1 MRLIVLLCCALSI
14 AAAGPTKPVAPIV
27 SEVLATQVA
36 LDRAGFS
43 PGEIDGRS
51 GKNLQR
57 ALDAYK
63 QSRDQPLSL
72 LGDMPPLTDYTIT
85 DADVAGPFTS
95 DIPPNL
101 PDQAALDALSYR
113 SPLEVLGER
122 FHSSPAL
129 LQQLNP
135 GATFQQAGEKIM
147 VPNVNPFVPS
157 AVSAAPAAPARSGS
171 SSRSGSSARSGSAAR
186 LGSAAPSASP
196 GQSASPRQPAAP
208 AADVTVYVTSG
219 TSALTVEDASGK
231 ILMHAP
237 VTSGSIHD
245 PLPIGMW
252 KVNGVQRNPKFHY
265 NPDLFWDA
273 TPGDRKVTIQPGP
286 NNPVGIVWIDLSKP
300 HYGIHGTPEP
310 SKIGH
315 VESHGCVRLTNWD
328 ADRLAQMVKPGT
340 KVVFRE

>member
-1 MRLIVLLCCALSI
+1 MRLIALLCCALGS
-14 AAAGPTKPVAPIV
+14 AGAGLQGHPARPAPVAPIV

-43 PGEIDGRS
+43 PGEIDGRA

-63 QSRDQPLSL
+63 QSHDQPLSL
-72 LGDMPPLTDYTIT
+72 LGDLPPLTDYTIT

-101 PDQAALDALSYR
+101 PDQAALDALNYR

-135 GATFQQAGEKIM
+135 QATFQQAGEKIK
-147 VPNVNPFVPS
+147 VPNVNPFVPP
-157 AVSAAPAAPARSGS
+157 AATGAPAAPARSGS
-171 SSRSGSSARSGSAAR
+171 SARSGASAQ
-186 LGSAAPSASP
+186 SASP
-196 GQSASPRQPAAP
+196 GQPAQPAP
-208 AADVTVYVTSG
+208 DVTVYVTSG

-231 ILMHAP
+231 IVMHAP

>member
-1 MRLIVLLCCALSI
+1 MRPLALLCCALSF
-14 AAAGPTKPVAPIV
+14 AAAKPTAPVV

-43 PGEIDGRS
+43 PGEIDGKA

-57 ALDAYK
+57 ALDAFK
-63 QSRDQPLSL
+63 QSHDQPLSL
-72 LGDMPPLTDYTIT
+72 LNDLAPLTDYTIT
-85 DADVAGPFTS
+85 DADVAGPFTA
-95 DIPPNL
+95 DIPVNL
-101 PDQAALDALSYR
+101 PDQAALDALNYR
-113 SPLEVLGER
+113 TPLEALAER

-135 GATFQQAGEKIM
+135 QAKFQAGETIM
-147 VPNVNPFVPS
+147 VPNVEPFVPGSSTQTAATKTAQTAATKPAAPPAASSKPASS
-157 AVSAAPAAPARSGS
+157 ASSPVATSGRQASPGKPASRAPAAP
-171 SSRSGSSARSGSAAR
+171 
-186 LGSAAPSASP
+186 
-196 GQSASPRQPAAP
+196 
-208 AADVTVYVTSG
+208 DVTVYVTKG

-237 VTSGSIHD
+237 VTSGSEHD

-252 KVNGVQRNPKFHY
+252 KVTGVQRNPKFHY

-273 TPGDRKVTIQPGP
+273 TPGDRKATLQPGP
-286 NNPVGIVWIDLSKP
+286 NNPVGIAWLDLSKP

-328 ADRLAQMVKPGT
+328 ADRLAQLVKVGT
-340 KVVFRE
+340 PVVFRE